1 MFPVFV
7 VMVSL
12 TILISRVKWNFSF
25 KLQRVDIKYR
35 QTLCAQGGGDRLF
48 TFIPVLL
55 PPSPSLA
62 LSFHHPL
69 PNHTEISSDFFL
81 LPTRLGFF
89 FSPGLCEMFPGVLG
103 WWGCFF
109 PFSIN
114 LFFNFFYFFHG
125 ILGWDLCHRQA
136 ALLPPHPLASSF
148 HPLSRACS
156 FASVLPLSLFALRF
170 PFGVPS
176 GAVRS
181 EIDSESHGRVPW
193 GAGWAPSSSSS
204 LSYLPT
210 LSAPFLFPQAEFF
223 RLRTSPQQS
232 FHY

>member
-35 QTLCAQGGGDRLF
+35 QTLCARGGGDRLF

-55 PPSPSLA
+55 PPRPSLA

-81 LPTRLGFF
+81 LPTRLGYF

-109 PFSIN
+109 PFPIN
-114 LFFNFFYFFHG
+114 LFFNFFNVFHG

-136 ALLPPHPLASSF
+136 ALLPPHPPGFFL
-148 HPLSRACS
+148 
-156 FASVLPLSLFALRF
+156 
-170 PFGVPS
+170 
-176 GAVRS
+176 
-181 EIDSESHGRVPW
+181 
-193 GAGWAPSSSSS
+193 PSSQPCVQFCFGFAA
-204 LSYLPT
+204 LPFCFVV
-210 LSAPFLFPQAEFF
+210 SFWCPE
-223 RLRTSPQQS
+223 RRSPQ
-232 FHY
+232 